1 MWGAVKAAFHD
12 FVPIVMLASSLE
24 TSALNPKPWGFLEAS
39 KGGIMVGRIKDP
51 LDKASYFGITPP
63 TFIPPSEAL
72 RFEIYNRGSGFLDPF
87 WRLRRV
93 AF

>member
-39 KGGIMVGRIKDP
+39 KGGMKVGRIEDP
-51 LDKASYFGITPP
+51 LDKASYFGITPHSHSDKP
-63 TFIPPSEAL
+63 GKVCSCRL
-72 RFEIYNRGSGFLDPF
+72 GSTIAF
-87 WRLRRV
+87 RV
-93 AF
+93 